1 MALSKTKSRP
11 TTLADVAR
19 ASGFS
24 VSTVSIV
31 LNKAPLSQHIKPT
44 TKESVLKAAQKLR
57 YRPDASARSLRKRS
71 TQTIGVLIFDIS
83 DPFCT
88 LILRGIQK
96 SLYPTKYLPI
106 IMDANNDRNQL
117 AAYVDL
123 LMERRVEGLIV
134 VANWLFEAAGLLALL
149 QGTKLP
155 TIVVGRD
162 LSKES
167 IRSAVVDNE
176 RGGYL
181 AIQHLYELGHRKIA
195 VVRGPQKLADS
206 LRRWIGIKRFA
217 AEHGLRLDPK
227 LMRQL
232 PGGVAANCEFKRG
245 QVETEELIRSG
256 ARFTALIAFDDLTAL
271 GCIRALSHAGLHV
284 PQDCSVIGFDDVP
297 QASLTTPDL
306 TSISQPMQAMGELA
320 GSWVSAELTTSAGQV
335 NLPPILHVFPPTLVV
350 RESTRILAP
359 KR

>member
-1 MALSKTKSRP
+1 MPLSNLKSRP

-31 LNKAPLSQHIKPT
+31 LNNAPLSQHIKAT
-44 TKESVLKAAQKLR
+44 TKERVLKAAQKLR

-117 AAYVDL
+117 AAYVGL

-134 VANWLFEAAGLLALL
+134 VANWLFEAAGLLAQL
-149 QGTKLP
+149 QDTKLP

-167 IRSAVVDNE
+167 VPSVVVDNE
-176 RGGYL
+176 LGGYL
-181 AIQHLYELGHRKIA
+181 AAQHLYALDHRKIA
-195 VVRGPQKLADS
+195 VIRGPQKLADS
-206 LRRWIGIKRFA
+206 LRRWIGIQRFA

-232 PGGVAANCEFKRG
+232 PGGVAADCEFQRG

-256 ARFTALIAFDDLTAL
+256 AKFTALIAFDDLTAL
-271 GCIRALSHAGLHV
+271 GCIRALSHAGLRV

-297 QASLTTPDL
+297 HASLSTPDL
-306 TSISQPMQAMGELA
+306 TTISQPMEAMGELG
-320 GSWVSAELTTSAGQV
+320 GSWVSAELTTPASQV
-335 NLPPILHVFPPTLVV
+335 NVPPILHVFPPTLVV